1 VQDFEVSNLQ
11 TCGGIV
17 MRHLK
22 LAVQGAM
29 LGAIFGTMMIAGPV
43 PAAEPVDRFPSKPI
57 RIMGQGAGSTADY
70 LSRYIGQ
77 RLTERWGQAV
87 VIDNR
92 AGAGGTLSA
101 EVVAKAAPDG
111 YSLVMGHAGPMVS
124 AVSLYKNL
132 PYDPLKDFSPITKTA
147 SGVVVLVVHPSVP
160 VKNVPELVAL
170 SKQRSISYASAGN
183 GTISHLAGELF
194 KQVAG
199 ADVQHIPYKSAG
211 FALTSILSGETQ
223 ISFLSPVTA
232 YAQLKSGKVRALAV
246 SSKDRFV
253 GAPDI
258 PSATEAGIPGMEAQ
272 LWFGLFTTAKVPKP
286 IVAKLHKEITG
297 ILSSEEVK
305 AALLQRGAVASPTTP
320 EELHAYVKSELA
332 KWTPIIRASGI
343 KAD

>member
-1 VQDFEVSNLQ
+1 MNHRKKGLQ
-11 TCGGIV
+11 GIV
-17 MRHLK
+17 FGAA
-22 LAVQGAM
+22 LAALTAV
-29 LGAIFGTMMIAGPV
+29 
-43 PAAEPVDRFPSKPI
+43 AAEPADRFPSKPI

-77 RLTERWGQAV
+77 RLTERWGQPV
-87 VIDNR
+87 VVDNR

-101 EVVAKAAPDG
+101 EVVAKATPDG

-147 SGVVVLVVHPSVP
+147 SGVTVLVLHPSVP
-160 VKNVPELVAL
+160 AKNVPELVAL
-170 SKQRSISYASAGN
+170 AKQKPLSYASAGN
-183 GTISHLAGELF
+183 GTVSHLTGELF
-194 KQVAG
+194 KQVAKVN
-199 ADVQHIPYKSAG
+199 VQHVPYKSAG

-246 SSKDRFV
+246 SGKERFP

-258 PSATEAGIPGMEAQ
+258 PSATEAGLAGMEAE

-297 ILSSEEVK
+297 ILNSEEVK
-305 AALLQRGAVASPTTP
+305 ASLLQRGAIASPSTP
-320 EELHAYVKSELA
+320 EELQAYVKSELA
-332 KWTPIIRASGI
+332 KWTPIIKASGI

>member
-1 VQDFEVSNLQ
+1 MNYRKKGMQ
-11 TCGGIV
+11 GIV
-17 MRHLK
+17 
-22 LAVQGAM
+22 
-29 LGAIFGTMMIAGPV
+29 LGAALAALGAV
-43 PAAEPVDRFPSKPI
+43 AAEPADRFPSKPI

-77 RLTERWGQAV
+77 RLTERWSQPV
-87 VIDNR
+87 VVDNR
-92 AGAGGTLSA
+92 AGAGGTLAA
-101 EVVAKAAPDG
+101 EVVAKATPDG
-111 YSLVMGHAGPMVS
+111 YSLIMGHAGPMVS

-147 SGVVVLVVHPSVP
+147 SGVTVLVSHPSVP
-160 VKNVPELVAL
+160 AKNVPELVAL
-170 SKQRSISYASAGN
+170 AKQKQLSYASAGN
-183 GTISHLAGELF
+183 GTVSHLTGELF
-194 KQVAG
+194 KQVAKVN
-199 ADVQHIPYKSAG
+199 VQHVPYKSAG

-246 SSKDRFV
+246 SGKDRFP

-258 PSATEAGIPGMEAQ
+258 PSAAEAGLAGMEAE

-297 ILSSEEVK
+297 ILASEEVK
-305 AALLQRGAVASPTTP
+305 ASLLQRGAIASPTTP

-332 KWTPIIRASGI
+332 KWTPIIKASGI

>member
-1 VQDFEVSNLQ
+1 
-11 TCGGIV
+11 
-17 MRHLK
+17 MRKLK

-29 LGAIFGTMMIAGPV
+29 LGAIFGADLIAAPV
-43 PAAEPVDRFPSKPI
+43 LAAESVDQFPSKPI

-77 RLTERWGQAV
+77 RLTEVWKQSV
-87 VIDNR
+87 VVDNR

-101 EVVAKAAPDG
+101 EVVAKTTPDG
-111 YSLVMGHAGPMVS
+111 YSMVMGHAGPMVS

-132 PYDPLKDFSPITKTA
+132 PYDPLKDFAPITKTA
-147 SGVVVLVVHPSVP
+147 TGVTVLVVHPSVP
-160 VKNVPELVAL
+160 AKNVPELVAL
-170 SKQRSISYASAGN
+170 SKQRNLSYASAGN
-183 GTISHLAGELF
+183 GTISHLTGELF
-194 KQVAG
+194 KQVAK

-223 ISFLSPVTA
+223 VSFLSPVTA

-246 SSKDRFV
+246 SSTDRFV

-258 PSATEAGIPGMEAQ
+258 PSATEAGIPGMVAE
-272 LWFGLFTTAKVPKP
+272 LWFGLFTTAKTPKP

-305 AALLQRGAVASPTTP
+305 AALLQRGAIAAPTTP
-320 EELHAYVKSELA
+320 EELHAFVKSELA
-332 KWTPIIRASGI
+332 KWGPIIRAAGI